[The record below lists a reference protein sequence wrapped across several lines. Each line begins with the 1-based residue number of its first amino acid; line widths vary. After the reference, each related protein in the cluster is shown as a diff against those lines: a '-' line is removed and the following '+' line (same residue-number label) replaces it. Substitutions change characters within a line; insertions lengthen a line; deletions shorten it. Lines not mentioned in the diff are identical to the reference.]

1 MELDR
6 RALLVSLASSAAMLA
21 LPGGAAAAFE
31 TECFAAARK
40 DDRGTYSAALFSLTA
55 ATFAPS
61 NCPPAATTSR

>member
-21 LPGGAAAAFE
+21 LPGGAAAAFA

-40 DDRGTYSAALFSLTA
+40 DDRGTYSAALFSLDGGDVRTVEL
-55 ATFAPS
+55 
-61 NCPPAATTSR
+61 PARGHD